1 MIELNMVKGIYRFH
15 LCDKT
20 TFKFT
25 WWTTGVGGNNSIKET
40 IIGNIEFPRQV
51 VRDFKKRYP
60 EGKINYR
67 DEYKEI

>member
-1 MIELNMVKGIYRFH
+1 MVKGAYHFH
-15 LCDKT
+15 LCNKT

-25 WWTTGVGGNNSIKET
+25 WWTTGAGGDNSIKET

-51 VRDFKKRYP
+51 VRNFKKRYP